1 MSRLAAL
8 FGAPTPSLGV
18 EISATRVAVVR
29 LAPDGDPALVTGLA
43 VEALPAGA
51 VVPALNATNI
61 ADRAAVSGAIRRGV
75 QQLGGRGR
83 RAVLVLPDTIAKVSL
98 LRFDKVPT
106 RAADLA
112 ALVSWQVRKSAPF
125 PANQAQ
131 LSYVAGAT
139 VDGGAR
145 EFVVTMARTDIV
157 AEYEGVCQ
165 DAGLH
170 TGVVDLATFNLVNAV
185 LAAGGPSHGD
195 ALLVNLAPDYLAVV
209 ILRDGQLMFYRHRG
223 SDGEGSLADVV
234 HQTAMYYEDRLG
246 GRGFTRAILA
256 GAGRAR
262 VAAAPEFAAL
272 DIDGV
277 RRQLEARL
285 DTRVEM
291 IDPRPA
297 VTLTDRIGTDAALL
311 DTLAPV
317 VGLLLR
323 ERTQ

>member
-1 MSRLAAL
+1 MSRLAAIL
-8 FGAPTPSLGV
+8 GTPTPSLGV
-18 EISATRVAVVR
+18 EISASRVAVVR
-29 LAPDGDPALVTGLA
+29 LSPDANPAVVTGLA
-43 VEALPAGA
+43 VEALRPGA
-51 VVPALNATNI
+51 VVPALNAVNI
-61 ADRAAVSGAIRRGV
+61 TDRVAVSSAITRAV
-75 QQLGGRGR
+75 QQLGSRTR
-83 RAVLVLPDTIAKVSL
+83 RAVLVVPDTIAKVSL
-98 LRFDKVPT
+98 LRFDTVPP
-106 RAADLA
+106 RPADLA

-125 PANQAQ
+125 PADQAQ
-131 LSYVAGAT
+131 MSYVAGAE
-139 VDGGAR
+139 VDGGR
-145 EFVVTMARTDIV
+145 EFVVTLARRDIV
-157 AEYEGVCQ
+157 AEYENVCQ

-170 TGVVDLATFNLVNAV
+170 AGVVDLATFNLVNAV

-195 ALLVNLAPDYLAVV
+195 ALLVNLAPDYLTVV

-223 SDGEGSLADVV
+223 SDGDGSLADIV

-256 GAGRAR
+256 GAGRAS
-262 VAAAPEFAAL
+262 VAAAPELAAL

-285 DTRVEM
+285 GTHVDM

-297 VTLTDRIGTDAALL
+297 VSLADRIGASPALL

-323 ERTQ
+323 ERTA

>member
-61 ADRAAVSGAIRRGV
+61 ADREVVSGAIRRGV

-83 RAVLVLPDTIAKVSL
+83 RAVLVVPDTIAKVSL
-98 LRFDKVPT
+98 LRFDTVPT

-131 LSYVAGAT
+131 LSYV
-139 VDGGAR
+139 
-145 EFVVTMARTDIV
+145 
-157 AEYEGVCQ
+157 
-165 DAGLH
+165 
-170 TGVVDLATFNLVNAV
+170 
-185 LAAGGPSHGD
+185 AGGPSHGD

-285 DTRVEM
+285 GTQVEM

-323 ERTQ
+323 ERAQ

>member
-8 FGAPTPSLGV
+8 LGMPTPSLGV
-18 EISATRVAVVR
+18 EISASRVAVVR
-29 LAPDGDPALVTGLA
+29 LSPDAIPAVVTGLA
-43 VEALPAGA
+43 VEALPPGA
-51 VVPALNATNI
+51 VVPALNAVNI
-61 ADRAAVSGAIRRGV
+61 TDRAEVSGAIARAV
-75 QQLGGRGR
+75 QQLGSRTR
-83 RAVLVLPDTIAKVSL
+83 RAVLVVPDTIAKVSL
-98 LRFDKVPT
+98 LRFDKVPP

-125 PANQAQ
+125 PADQAQ
-131 LSYVAGAT
+131 MSYVAGAE
-139 VDGGAR
+139 VDGGR
-145 EFVVTMARTDIV
+145 EFVVTLARRDIV
-157 AEYEGVCQ
+157 AEYENVCQ

-170 TGVVDLATFNLVNAV
+170 AGVVDLATFNLVNAV

-195 ALLVNLAPDYLAVV
+195 ALLVNLAPDYLSVV

-223 SDGEGSLADVV
+223 SDGDGSLADIV

-256 GAGRAR
+256 GAGRASA
-262 VAAAPEFAAL
+262 AAAPELTAL

-285 DTRVEM
+285 GTRVEM

-297 VTLTDRIGTDAALL
+297 VSLADRIGASPALL

-323 ERTQ
+323 ERTA

>member
-8 FGAPTPSLGV
+8 FGTPTPSLGV

-29 LAPDGDPALVTGLA
+29 LATDGSPALVTGLA
-43 VEALPAGA
+43 VEPLPPGA

-61 ADRAAVSGAIRRGV
+61 ADRAAVSGAIRRALT
-75 QQLGGRGR
+75 QLAGRGR
-83 RAVLVLPDTIAKVSL
+83 RAVLVVPDTIAKVSL
-98 LRFDKVPT
+98 LRFDKVPA
-106 RAADLA
+106 RASDLA

-125 PANQAQ
+125 PPDQAQ
-131 LSYVAGAT
+131 LSFVPGAE
-139 VDGGAR
+139 VDGAR
-145 EFVVTMARTDIV
+145 EFVVTMARRDIV
-157 AEYEGVCQ
+157 GEYESVCQ

-185 LAAGGPSHGD
+185 LAAGGPSAGD
-195 ALLVNLAPDYLAVV
+195 ALLVNLAPDYLTVV

-223 SDGEGSLADVV
+223 SDGEGSLADIV
-234 HQTAMYYEDRLG
+234 HQSAMYYEDRLG

-256 GAGRAR
+256 GAGRASA
-262 VAAAPEFAAL
+262 AAAPELAAL

-277 RRQLEARL
+277 RRQLEGRL
-285 DTRVEM
+285 GTRVEM

-297 VTLTDRIGTDAALL
+297 VALADRIGTSAALL

-323 ERTQ
+323 ERTV